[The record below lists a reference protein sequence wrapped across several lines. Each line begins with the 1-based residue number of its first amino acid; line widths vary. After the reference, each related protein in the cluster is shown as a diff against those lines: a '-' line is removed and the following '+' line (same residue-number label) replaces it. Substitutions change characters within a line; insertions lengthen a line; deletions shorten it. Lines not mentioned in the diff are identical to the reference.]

1 MIDPEDGGI
10 TVLENVGNYSPNRK
24 T

>member
-1 MIDPEDGGI
+1 MIDPEDGGVM
-10 TVLENVGNYSPNRK
+10 VLENVGNYSPNRA